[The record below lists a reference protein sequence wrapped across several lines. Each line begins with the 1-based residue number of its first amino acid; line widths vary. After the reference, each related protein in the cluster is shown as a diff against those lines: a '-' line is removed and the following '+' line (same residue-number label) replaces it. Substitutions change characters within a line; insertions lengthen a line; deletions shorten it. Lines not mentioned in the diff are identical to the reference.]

1 MDCSEVSE
9 ALLQPFPKIE
19 KDIYILSDDTI
30 SWLQNCNILV
40 DENVFGSQSRR
51 LEIAREFLY
60 EMDHDTLSEC
70 LTLLEALISHENP
83 PIQDIIDSG
92 AVSAVLHS
100 IEGNTSSNVIWSVR
114 TLAAL
119 LKAGNE
125 HQVAVILDRGILK
138 HLDTLLSCF
147 SYERTDPIVENI
159 RHALKYIANISVNTR
174 EKLLN
179 SEIIDTLSE
188 YASYNEKDSD
198 LLKAIFCNKDMP
210 QINLNCLK
218 IAEPTLANIF
228 HCMDL
233 SLVDFVISVL
243 DTQIDRQKLSGH
255 QSMSS
260 YSSFAEPLW
269 QFSFLPKNELPALK
283 MLSRLSELDYF
294 GSAAKTSSRDCSQTL
309 MSISYKYLDSTSNET
324 TRQACK
330 SMGYLLRH
338 LCADISVKSIINN
351 DISVKKIIDAIMRL
365 SREGGHLIAIHQ
377 RLLLYLLK
385 QISSSTGS
393 LEKCF
398 EVQRQLRKMTF
409 VELCSLLECD
419 DSAAEIEAEL
429 KTFLATRT
437 SIALEDQIRRCVEC
451 WAKEVMCEGKNVY
464 QFSFY
469 IRIALIFF

>member
-1 MDCSEVSE
+1 
-9 ALLQPFPKIE
+9 
-19 KDIYILSDDTI
+19 
-30 SWLQNCNILV
+30 
-40 DENVFGSQSRR
+40 
-51 LEIAREFLY
+51 
-60 EMDHDTLSEC
+60 
-70 LTLLEALISHENP
+70 
-83 PIQDIIDSG
+83 
-92 AVSAVLHS
+92 
-100 IEGNTSSNVIWSVR
+100 
-114 TLAAL
+114 
-119 LKAGNE
+119 
-125 HQVAVILDRGILK
+125 
-138 HLDTLLSCF
+138 
-147 SYERTDPIVENI
+147 
-159 RHALKYIANISVNTR
+159 
-174 EKLLN
+174 
-179 SEIIDTLSE
+179 
-188 YASYNEKDSD
+188 
-198 LLKAIFCNKDMP
+198 
-210 QINLNCLK
+210 
-218 IAEPTLANIF
+218 
-228 HCMDL
+228 
-233 SLVDFVISVL
+233 
-243 DTQIDRQKLSGH
+243 
-255 QSMSS
+255 
-260 YSSFAEPLW
+260 
-269 QFSFLPKNELPALK
+269 
-283 MLSRLSELDYF
+283 
-294 GSAAKTSSRDCSQTL
+294 
-309 MSISYKYLDSTSNET
+309 MSISYKYLDSTPNET

-469 IRIALIFF
+469 IHSAHIFLIIFCQFMTL